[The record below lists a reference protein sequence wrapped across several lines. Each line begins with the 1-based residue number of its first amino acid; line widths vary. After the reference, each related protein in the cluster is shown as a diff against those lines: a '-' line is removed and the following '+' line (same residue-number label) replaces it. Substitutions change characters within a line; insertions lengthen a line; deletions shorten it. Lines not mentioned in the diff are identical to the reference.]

1 MLAALTDRLGINT
14 PGVKAAFYGLALMVI
29 IVLRPAGVWPWL
41 ARVLRLTEPR
51 R

>member
-1 MLAALTDRLGINT
+1 MLAVDELD
-14 PGVKAAFYGLALMVI
+14 VFYGLALMTI
-29 IVLRPAGVWPWL
+29 IYLRPDGVWPWL